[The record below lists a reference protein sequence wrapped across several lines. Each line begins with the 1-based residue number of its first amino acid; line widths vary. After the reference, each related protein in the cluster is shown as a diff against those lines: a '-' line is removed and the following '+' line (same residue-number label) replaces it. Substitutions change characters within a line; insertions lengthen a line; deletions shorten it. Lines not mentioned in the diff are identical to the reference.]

1 MRGADLLITSRAVI
15 ARRLFLALALVSCA
29 PKGGTTPPAPQ
40 PEQSTQPTTREPTA
54 DQLAIVAA
62 PDRLPDDTVLDEGR
76 KPAELLA
83 FLDLKHGMRVA
94 DLIAGYGYT
103 TELMARAVGP
113 EGKVY
118 AQNNR
123 FVLEKFLE
131 PMWTERLKLP
141 QMANVQRLDTELD
154 APFPADVH
162 DLDMVTMVLFYH
174 DTYWQK
180 VDRTK
185 MNAAIFA
192 ALKPGGSYV
201 VIDHSAKAGDGATQV
216 QTLHRVEESVVVD
229 EIEAAGFTLAESAD
243 FLRNA
248 ADPRDWNASPPAAH
262 EAGKRGTS
270 DRFVL
275 RFVKPPV

>member
-1 MRGADLLITSRAVI
+1 MI
-15 ARRLFLALALVSCA
+15 ARRLLLAVALVSCA
-29 PKGGTTPPAPQ
+29 PRGGTTAPTAQ
-40 PEQSTQPTTREPTA
+40 PEQLQPTTREPTA

-62 PDRLPDDTVLDEGR
+62 TDRLPDDTVLDEGR

-83 FLDLKHGMRVA
+83 FLDLHHGMRVA

-113 EGKVY
+113 DGKVY

-201 VIDHSAKAGDGATQV
+201 VIDHSARKGDGATQV

-243 FLRNA
+243 FLRNP